1 MDEARGTAAE
11 GARRFAD
18 HSPPAAR
25 DLVRRLA
32 SWVVFWVRYFYS
44 YCDFTG
50 TLACAVGGFFETIFY
65 SIPQVL
71 ARVLGVPVLVLLAGF
86 AVYRAVKAHRQ
97 RRRPGLGARRHSG
110 EQGPLGST

>member
-1 MDEARGTAAE
+1 MRPGEPP
-11 GARRFAD
+11 RRE
-18 HSPPAAR
+18 R
-25 DLVRRLA
+25 DDSQIIPRLLLA
-32 SWVVFWVRYFYS
+32 IWSGGSLLWVVFWVRYFYS